1 MRGLFFFQ
9 EGVDIQDETDWFFFF
24 TILLQ
29 SCYGNT
35 YTKIVILK

>member
-9 EGVDIQDETDWFFFF
+9 EGVDIQDETDWFFFI
-24 TILLQ
+24 ILLQ